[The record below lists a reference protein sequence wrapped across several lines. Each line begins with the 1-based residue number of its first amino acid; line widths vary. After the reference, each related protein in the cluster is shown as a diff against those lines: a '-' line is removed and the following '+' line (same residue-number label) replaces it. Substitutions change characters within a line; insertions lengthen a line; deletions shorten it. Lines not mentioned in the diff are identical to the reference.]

1 MHLFGKVSFLHL
13 FFPPHRDPCPPFL
26 SVIRPPRPTLASLPF
41 SPEPVVRMCSSCLRT
56 QPLKGLC
63 TYSSISA
70 HSHFHEAHKSPLASP
85 VTAST
90 ATRAHLGPLDLA
102 PSKIQPK
109 SPSPSPCASPHCPP
123 LPLTPPLTPSSL
135 NDSASQGGFPAT
147 PTDIDSTSA
156 ALWRRK
162 SKYLAQKGPPISSPD
177 EFTGDV
183 PPTDR
188 PYLPLAQSQ
197 QPESNSSFSRYLRFD
212 TPPSRFLLV
221 SDVVGL

>member
-1 MHLFGKVSFLHL
+1 MHPFGKVSFLRL
-13 FFPPHRDPCPPFL
+13 FFPPHRNPFPPFV
-26 SVIRPPRPTLASLPF
+26 SDIRPPYPTLASFSF
-41 SPEPVVRMCSSCLRT
+41 SPELVVSMRFLYLRT

-63 TYSSISA
+63 IYSSTNA

-109 SPSPSPCASPHCPP
+109 SPSPSQCTSPHRPP

-147 PTDIDSTSA
+147 PTDIDSTNA

-162 SKYLAQKGPPISSPD
+162 SNFLAQKGPSTSGPD
-177 EFTGDV
+177 EFTGDI
-183 PPTDR
+183 PPTNR
-188 PYLPLAQSQ
+188 PSLPLAQSQ
-197 QPESNSSFSRYLRFD
+197 QSESDSPLSHYLRFD
-212 TPPSRFLLV
+212 TSPSRFLLV

>member
-1 MHLFGKVSFLHL
+1 MHPFGKVSFLHL
-13 FFPPHRDPCPPFL
+13 SFPPHRDSCPPFL

-41 SPEPVVRMCSSCLRT
+41 SPEPVVSMCSSYPRT
-56 QPLKGLC
+56 QPLKGPS
-63 TYSSISA
+63 TYSSIGA

-85 VTAST
+85 VTTST

-109 SPSPSPCASPHCPP
+109 SPSPSPCASPHRPP

-147 PTDIDSTSA
+147 PTDIDSTNA

-162 SKYLAQKGPPISSPD
+162 SKYLAQKGLPISGPD
-177 EFTGDV
+177 DFVGDV
-183 PPTDR
+183 PSTDR

-197 QPESNSSFSRYLRFD
+197 QPESNSSLSRYLRFD